1 MNDLLRNFTMN
12 QKTTK
17 MKHSNFILFIATV
30 ITFVFIVISILLF
43 FLTYSILEDV
53 WISML
58 IVIPIMILIV
68 MAIFKFTDNT
78 KLR

>member
-1 MNDLLRNFTMN
+1 MN
-12 QKTTK
+12 QKKATK
-17 MKHSNFILFIATV
+17 MKHSNFILFIATA
-30 ITFVFIVISILLF
+30 ITFVLIVNTILLF
-43 FLTYSILEDV
+43 SLIYSILEDV

>member
-1 MNDLLRNFTMN
+1 
-12 QKTTK
+12 

-30 ITFVFIVISILLF
+30 ITFVFIVASILLF
-43 FLTYSILEDV
+43 FLIYSILEDV
-53 WISML
+53 WISIL

>member
-1 MNDLLRNFTMN
+1 
-12 QKTTK
+12 
-17 MKHSNFILFIATV
+17 MKHSNFILFIATA
-30 ITFVFIVISILLF
+30 ITFVFFVISILLF
-43 FLTYSILEDV
+43 FLIYSILEDV